1 MAMSK
6 KELKHDSLF
15 RHFEELGHESPSDM
29 MVKNVL
35 TTLSAKKSK
44 VIYEPLISPLV
55 MRIVLGVLL
64 IIFIGVVLMIPEDG
78 VNYFDQ
84 KKLFTWSTP
93 DWKILQIK
101 LKDFPMSLNIAIY
114 TFGIF
119 CLFNFFIYQ
128 WQLKKTT

>member
-1 MAMSK
+1 MSK
-6 KELKHDSLF
+6 KELKDDSLF

-35 TTLSAKKSK
+35 STLAAKKPK
-44 VIYEPLISPLV
+44 VIYEPLISPLL
-55 MRIVLGVLL
+55 MRIILGGLL
-64 IIFIGVVLMIPEDG
+64 IIFIGIVFMIPEDG

-84 KKLFTWSTP
+84 NKLLTWSTP
-93 DWKILQIK
+93 DWKIPQLK
-101 LKDFPMSLNIAIY
+101 LENFPMSLNIAIY
-114 TFGIF
+114 AFGIF